1 MAYQPGSA
9 PARHCGPGM
18 TQAPGLRYAISHPAR
33 CPAAGGA
40 GDESVVPEL
49 SNIKVAIGRSV
60 IAATQTAV
68 AALPPQEDTVLLA
81 SGRRVLGV

>member
-1 MAYQPGSA
+1 
-9 PARHCGPGM
+9 
-18 TQAPGLRYAISHPAR
+18 
-33 CPAAGGA
+33 
-40 GDESVVPEL
+40 VPEL

>member
-1 MAYQPGSA
+1 MHDRPTLIS
-9 PARHCGPGM
+9 
-18 TQAPGLRYAISHPAR
+18 QAETLLHGALLRVES
-33 CPAAGGA
+33 